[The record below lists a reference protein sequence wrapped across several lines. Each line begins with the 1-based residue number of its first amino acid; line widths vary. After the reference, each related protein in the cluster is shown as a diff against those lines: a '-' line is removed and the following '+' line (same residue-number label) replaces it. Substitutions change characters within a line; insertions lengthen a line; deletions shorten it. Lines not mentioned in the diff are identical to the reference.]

1 MGVCL
6 RGRARNL
13 SSSWR
18 CQLTD
23 DLLRSRH
30 AVGTSVTTYDVGMV
44 YLSEK
49 QADNHVIDPSS
60 YSAEHDH
67 LTVEVRE
74 DGVVVVTLDNQEIRN
89 AMGAQ
94 MTASFGRLINEIRDD
109 SRPKCLLITGAGSAF
124 CSGGDKTWLEE
135 EDHSPDDFRNK
146 MMPFYRTW
154 LGVTALEIP
163 VIAAVNGAA
172 VGAGA
177 ILALAA
183 DIRIGSP
190 RAKFC
195 LPFLTLG
202 MAPALGGSFLVK
214 DVVGMAVARDLIYTG
229 RMIDAKRMYELN
241 IITELIEGD
250 DFRGAAVDFASD
262 IASRAPIATRL
273 MKAGLLN
280 NGPASLEDALQWEG
294 VAQATTLATE
304 DIIEGYR
311 ASKERR
317 KPNFKGV

>member
-1 MGVCL
+1 M
-6 RGRARNL
+6 A
-13 SSSWR
+13 
-18 CQLTD
+18 
-23 DLLRSRH
+23 
-30 AVGTSVTTYDVGMV
+30 AYDVPMV

-49 QADNHVIDPSS
+49 QAENLVIDPAT
-60 YSAEHDH
+60 YTAEQDH
-67 LTVEVRE
+67 LTVEVLD
-74 DGVVVVTLDNQEIRN
+74 DGVVVATLDNQEIRN

-94 MTASFGRLINEIRDD
+94 MTASFGRLIEEIRQD
-109 SRPKCLLITGAGSAF
+109 SRPKCLVVTGAGSAF

-135 EDHSPDDFRNK
+135 EDHSPDDYRNK

-154 LGVTALEIP
+154 LGVTTLEIP
-163 VIAAVNGAA
+163 VVAAVNGAA

-183 DIRIGSP
+183 DIRIGAP

-229 RMIDAKRMYELN
+229 RMIDAQRMYELN
-241 IITELIEGD
+241 IITELIEDD
-250 DFRGAAVDFASD
+250 DFRSAAIAFGSD
-262 IASRAPIATRL
+262 IAERAPIATRL

-280 NGPASLEDALQWEG
+280 NGPSTLEDALQWEG

-304 DIIEGYR
+304 DIVEGYR

-317 KPNFKGV
+317 KPNFKGL